1 MEKAKIYEE
10 LKEKIETYLCNN
22 SFNRDGD
29 EYNDY
34 VSVGFDLS
42 GGIYAECS
50 LSISGYDH
58 EDRGDYDTPS
68 CYGGE
73 IDCEVYDVVVYDEDG
88 EELFSETYVSELS
101 TSITY

>member
-10 LKEKIETYLCNN
+10 LKEKIETYLCDN
-22 SFNRDGD
+22 SFERDGD
-29 EYNDY
+29 EYSDS
-34 VSVGFDLS
+34 VFVGFDLS

-58 EDRGDYDTPS
+58 EYRGDYDTPS
-68 CYGGE
+68 SYGGE
-73 IDCEVYDVVVYDEDG
+73 IDCEVYELCVYDENG

-101 TSITY
+101 TSIDY